1 MGNLTH
7 AKAVEFATQ
16 YGIPKVYERMADVF
30 DDPDV
35 DIVYISTPHNTHID
49 YLMPALSAGK
59 HVLCEKSITLNA
71 EELGRAVACTR
82 EHGVVLAE
90 AMTALFAGVF

>member
-7 AKAVEFATQ
+7 AKAVEFAAQ

-49 YLMPALSAGK
+49 YLMPRALCGQ
-59 HVLCEKSITLNA
+59 
-71 EELGRAVACTR
+71 ACP
-82 EHGVVLAE
+82 L
-90 AMTALFAGVF
+90 